1 MSDDPRRILLIRPS
15 ALGDVCRSVCVLAAL
30 KQRYPQARIDWLVQD
45 SFAQAIEHHPAL
57 HRVVPFHRKRFGTEC
72 KKGRFGGVLGWVRG
86 LKRGGYDMAIDAQG
100 LARSGFFARCTRAG
114 RRIGYRDA
122 QEIAWV
128 FLNER
133 VEAPRSLHTVDRMLR
148 LAQHTGA
155 DITTPDLRLYAG
167 PDELSQVVVEY
178 PEPYAVIAPTSR
190 WSGKAWPIERFR
202 ELTERLIEHPQIQRI
217 VIVGGPGERL
227 VCAPLLEYAEKHPR
241 ITDRV
246 GSTSIAQLM
255 AIIARSRLVVA
266 NDSAA
271 LHMGVG
277 FNRPLVALLGP
288 TDPAL
293 VGPYG
298 RDADVIRHARP
309 DDDFDFKDQRSV
321 VMMERIG
328 VDEVEEA
335 CSMRLAAHATTTT
348 RTHAI
353 RG

>member
-1 MSDDPRRILLIRPS
+1 MSEDPRRILLIRPS

-30 KQRYPQARIDWLVQD
+30 KERYPDALIDWLVQD

-57 HRVVPFHRKRFGTEC
+57 HRVVPFPRKELGAQC
-72 KKGRFGGVLGWVRG
+72 KKGRFGGVLRWVRQ
-86 LKRGGYDMAIDAQG
+86 LKKTHYDMAIDAQG
-100 LARSGFFARCTRAG
+100 LARSGFFTWCTRAG

-148 LAQHTGA
+148 LARHTGA
-155 DITTPDLRLYAG
+155 DTAKPDLRLYAG
-167 PDELSQVVVEY
+167 ADELSQVVIEY

-190 WSGKAWPIERFR
+190 WGGKAWPIERFR
-202 ELTERLIEHPQIQRI
+202 ELTERLIEHPQLQRI

-227 VCAPLLEYAEKHPR
+227 GCAPLLEYAQDHPR
-241 ITDRV
+241 VTDRV

-255 AIIARSRLVVA
+255 ALTARAKLVVA

-277 FNRPLVALLGP
+277 FNRPVVALLGP

-298 RDADVIRHARP
+298 REGDVIRHARA
-309 DDDFDFKDQRSV
+309 DDDFDFKDHRSV
-321 VMMERIG
+321 EMMERIG

-335 CSMRLAAHATTTT
+335 CSMRLAAPVSL
-348 RTHAI
+348 RV
-353 RG
+353 

>member
-1 MSDDPRRILLIRPS
+1 MTDPQRILLIRPS

-30 KQRYPQARIDWLVQD
+30 KQRFPGAQIDWLVQD
-45 SFAQAIEHHPAL
+45 SFVQAIEHHPAL
-57 HRVVPFHRKRFGTEC
+57 HRAIPFPRKRFGEQC
-72 KKGRFGGVLGWVRG
+72 KKGRFGGVRRWLRE
-86 LKRGGYDMAIDAQG
+86 LKRTRYDMAIDAQG
-100 LARSGFFARCTRAG
+100 LARSGFFAWCTRAP

-122 QEIAWV
+122 QEIAWI

-133 VEAPRSLHTVDRMLR
+133 VEAPRSLHSVDRMLR
-148 LAQHTGA
+148 LADTVGA
-155 DITTPDLRLYAG
+155 DVSRPDMRLHAA
-167 PDELSQVVVEY
+167 PDDLSQVIIEY

-190 WSGKAWPIERFR
+190 WPGKCWPIERFR
-202 ELTERLIEHPQIQRI
+202 QLTERLINHSQIQRI

-227 VCAPLLEYAEKHPR
+227 GCAPLLEYAEGHPR

-255 AIIARSRLVVA
+255 AIIARSKLLVA

-293 VGPYG
+293 VGPY
-298 RDADVIRHARP
+298 RRQDDVIRHTHP
-309 DDDFDFKDQRSV
+309 EDELDFKDQQSAE
-321 VMMERIG
+321 MMERIS
-328 VDEVEEA
+328 VDEVYAA
-335 CSMRLAAHATTTT
+335 CDARLQAPV
-348 RTHAI
+348 I
-353 RG
+353 LNK